1 MIGLNSPMNPAVTR
15 AAVTVYMVQPL
26 RGVKRAARPPL
37 MPTMMAK
44 ARSSMDRDVELSLQ
58 SSASVDNENVL
69 NDSFHAV

>member
-15 AAVTVYMVQPL
+15 AAVRVYMVQPL

-37 MPTMMAK
+37 MPTMMPK
-44 ARSSMDRDVELSLQ
+44 ARSSMDRDVESSLQ
-58 SSASVDNENVL
+58 SSASVDNENVS

>member
-15 AAVTVYMVQPL
+15 AAVRVYMVQPL

-44 ARSSMDRDVELSLQ
+44 ARSSMDRDVEYLCNHLLLSIMKTY
-58 SSASVDNENVL
+58 
-69 NDSFHAV
+69 